1 MPIRPYLEGAVF
13 DQEDIQTM
21 SLALEE
27 VCRVLRIG
35 ADAARDREVVAIR
48 IIELARRGE
57 LEYRRLVERVL
68 KEAGVDWAR
77 PPSLG
82 MASEVTALVPRDGAV
97 LPGLALLRTIRG

>member
-1 MPIRPYLEGAVF
+1 
-13 DQEDIQTM
+13 M
-21 SLALEE
+21 SMALEE

-35 ADAARDREVVAIR
+35 ADAVRDREVVAVR

-68 KEAGVDWAR
+68 KEAGIDRAK
-77 PPSLG
+77 PSLG
-82 MASEVTALVPRDGAV
+82 MASEVPALVSCDGAS

>member
-1 MPIRPYLEGAVF
+1 MPIRPYLEGGVF

-21 SLALEE
+21 SMALEE

-68 KEAGVDWAR
+68 KEAGADWAR
-77 PPSLG
+77 PSLG
-82 MASEVTALVPRDGAV
+82 MASEVTALVSCDGAN
-97 LPGLALLRTIRG
+97 LPRIALLRTIRG